1 MIQYVFLFS
10 RHGKCRLQHW
20 YQAISQKEKKKIYRE
35 LVSVI
40 LARKSR
46 MCNFLEYKD
55 YKVVY
60 KRYASLFFC
69 VVMDP
74 NDNELITLEIIHR
87 YVFLLDEYFGSVCEL
102 DVIFNYERAYF
113 ILDELLIG
121 GETQETSRRSVLKA
135 IQAQDNL
142 QEEEENGKA

>member
-35 LVSVI
+35 LVSII

-46 MCNFLEYKD
+46 MCHFLEHKD
-55 YKVVY
+55 CKVVY

-69 VVMDP
+69 VGID
-74 NDNELITLEIIHR
+74 NDDNELIALEIIHR

-102 DVIFNYERAYF
+102 DVIFNYERAYY
-113 ILDELLIG
+113 ILDELLLG
-121 GETQETSRRSVLKA
+121 GEVQETSKRTVLKA
-135 IQAQDNL
+135 IQAQDTL
-142 QEEEENGKA
+142 QEEEESGKA